1 MMTPDQLRG
10 AARNLAHGLGIP
22 VYIRDGRIYQQG
34 PGIAF
39 LPPNGAGPVV
49 EEVPFDQEEGADAAE
64 QMIDHDIKPSGR
76 IC

>member
-1 MMTPDQLRG
+1 MMTPDQLRS

-39 LPPNGAGPVV
+39 LPPNGVGPVV
-49 EEVPFDQEEGADAAE
+49 EEAALDQEEGADAAE
-64 QMIDHDIKPSGR
+64 
-76 IC
+76 